1 MIHLRVPGK
10 LYSKVVQMAK
20 ESGFNGVQELTRQ
33 VLREKVEDFELKA
46 SIKRLR
52 ANMGTSKV
60 HRPTKEEREQQF
72 QEFLKM
78 TKKDKLEMLR
88 EFGLED
94 VRKL

>member
-46 SIKRLR
+46 SIERLR
-52 ANMGTSKV
+52 ANMGTSEVIELTPEQKDAIY
-60 HRPTKEEREQQF
+60 ERAI
-72 QEFLKM
+72 KK
-78 TKKDKLEMLR
+78 TKKERLEMLR
-88 EFGLED
+88 KFGLEH